1 MGDFLKQG
9 SGSLVKSGL
18 KIPRRYRVTKE
29 ESDME
34 NLTFGEQVKNYL
46 KSQGDD
52 DQRAGRAD

>member
-1 MGDFLKQG
+1 ME
-9 SGSLVKSGL
+9 SGVTLEELFGK
-18 KIPRRYRVTKE
+18 RVTKE

-34 NLTFGEQVKNYL
+34 NLTFGEQVKINL